1 MYKKDNGFR
10 QTNRTGRNNRLSG
23 ARYEE
28 TAAEF
33 LQRQGLYILEKNYRC
48 RQGEIDLI
56 AMDGRYLVFVEVKYR
71 KDTAK
76 GDPAEAVGFYK
87 RQHIYRTAKYYLYSH
102 RYGANVPCRFD
113 VVSIL
118 GEEISWIQNAFS
130 V

>member
-10 QTNRTGRNNRLSG
+10 RTNRTGRNNRLSG

-28 TAAEF
+28 AAAEF
-33 LQRQGLYILEKNYRC
+33 LQRQGLSILEKNYRC

-56 AMDGRYLVFVEVKYR
+56 VMDGRYLVFVEVKYR

-76 GDPAEAVGFYK
+76 GEPAEAVGFYK
-87 RQHIYRTAKYYLYSH
+87 RQHICRTAEYYLYSH